1 LRRHGSPS
9 CLEHFRGA
17 RSSRQ
22 SSSICK
28 AAAAAA
34 SSGQWPQDNR
44 YSYPPSLVRAVVM
57 FRFHFDS
64 MEGFGLGDYL
74 KLKICIIMSPT
85 IRVHSDFT
93 HLRRKLCV
101 CVYTLVCVYRVHTC
115 TLKQPFSAGNLE
127 ASFKQRLHHFICS
140 SASLSCPSAFIGV
153 ALRFFSWC

>member
-1 LRRHGSPS
+1 
-9 CLEHFRGA
+9 
-17 RSSRQ
+17 
-22 SSSICK
+22 
-28 AAAAAA
+28 
-34 SSGQWPQDNR
+34 
-44 YSYPPSLVRAVVM
+44 M

-85 IRVHSDFT
+85 ITVHSDFT

-101 CVYTLVCVYRVHTC
+101 IHTC
-115 TLKQPFSAGNLE
+115 VRVPLKQPFSAGNLE

-140 SASLSCPSAFIGV
+140 SASLSCPSASIGV